1 MVTRDPCRDDEH
13 LTPAVLLAAL
23 LAVLTPTPTPSPVVA
38 LTLPRL
44 QTPPMTVCEK
54 TSWLDPATNMIC
66 SALICDGQPMVN
78 MKCSP
83 ANVK

>member
-1 MVTRDPCRDDEH
+1 MI
-13 LTPAVLLAAL
+13 LLAAL

-44 QTPPMTVCEK
+44 QTPPMTVCQQ

-66 SALICDGQPMVN
+66 SAMLCDGEPLVDI
-78 MKCSP
+78 KCTP
-83 ANVK
+83 TITK

>member
-1 MVTRDPCRDDEH
+1 MI
-13 LTPAVLLAAL
+13 LLAAL

-54 TSWLDPATNMIC
+54 TSWIDDKTGAVC
-66 SALICDGQPMVN
+66 SALLCDGEPIVD
-78 MKCSP
+78 MKCAP
-83 ANVK
+83 AITK